1 MPVHTIKADVPAY
14 GGRSIGKLNG
24 KIVMIKGAIPG
35 EISEVR
41 LDEEKKDY
49 SLGTAVSILTP
60 SPDRC
65 VPDCGYFG
73 SCGGCQLQ
81 YITYRRQV
89 LLKEEILRDCIKRIA
104 KAGTGSPSLAPS
116 MVGPSPWNYRLRGQF
131 KISHGRIGFYREK
144 SREVVDIDV
153 CPLMSEGVNRY
164 LAKARALLG
173 KVTAGEI
180 HISFGNEAI
189 ALLKT
194 SHSAGMAGIDLNK
207 LARDF
212 LENGFSGIVI
222 QLPDR
227 KALKLGKQYLTLDL
241 EGLIYTVSPLS
252 FFQSHWSL
260 NQAIVGFLKSAL
272 QPLKGQKI
280 MDLCSG
286 AGNFSLPLA
295 VFADKVIAV
304 EENANAVRD
313 GRRNA
318 DSNSIKNC
326 MFINSAMDSA
336 TINNDVDTLIVD
348 PPRPGLTGRTID
360 NILIAAPERIAYISC
375 NPATLARDL
384 KKMAV
389 KYEIDSIRMIDFFPQ
404 TYHIESLA
412 LLRRK

>member
-1 MPVHTIKADVPAY
+1 MPLETIKADVPVY
-14 GGRSIGKLNG
+14 GGRSIGRLNG

-35 EISEVR
+35 EIAEVR
-41 LDEEKKDY
+41 LEEEKKDY

-65 VPDCGYFG
+65 VPECGYFG

-81 YITYRRQV
+81 FIAYKRQV
-89 LLKEEILRDCIKRIA
+89 RLKEEILRDCIRRIA
-104 KAGTGSPSLAPS
+104 KAGTELSPS
-116 MVGPSPWNYRLRGQF
+116 MVGSSPWKYRLRGQF

-144 SREVVDIDV
+144 SREIIDIDA
-153 CPLMSEGVNRY
+153 CPLMAEEVNQY
-164 LAKARALLG
+164 LAKARAMLG
-173 KVTAGEI
+173 NMTVGEI
-180 HISFGNEAI
+180 HISFGNGAV

-194 SHSAGMAGIDLNK
+194 SHSEGVAGIDLNK
-207 LARDF
+207 LSGDF

-222 QLPDR
+222 KLPDR
-227 KALKLGKQYLTLDL
+227 KALQRGKQYLTLYL
-241 EGLIYTVSPLS
+241 EGLKYTVSPLS

-260 NQAIVGFLKSAL
+260 NQAIVGFVKSAL
-272 QPLKGQKI
+272 HPMKGQKV

-295 VFADKVIAV
+295 VFADEVVAV
-304 EENANAVRD
+304 EESADAVRD

-318 DSNSIKNC
+318 DINGIKNC
-326 MFINSAMDSA
+326 TFINSAMDSA
-336 TINNDVDTLIVD
+336 AISNDVDTLIVD

-360 NILIAAPERIAYISC
+360 NILSAAPERIAYISC
-375 NPATLARDL
+375 NPTTLARDL
-384 KKMAV
+384 KKMAA